1 MENGQRKKWLSGLRE
16 GNRVFNISYDELGQ
30 PIEVN
35 EFKVE
40 KVTPTGRI
48 RLDNSSHSLLD
59 ENGYKKDEWGI
70 GNILILP
77 PDSKDVLKETE
88 RIKARNLWE
97 KLQEEFKK
105 LDEDQLDYEKLL
117 IIRKQITAMKW

>member
-16 GNRVFNISYDELGQ
+16 GDKVFNISYDQLGQ

-40 KVTPTGRI
+40 KITPTGRI

-59 ENGYKKDEWGI
+59 ENGYKRDEWGI
-70 GNILILP
+70 GNIYILP
-77 PDSKDVLKETE
+77 LDVDVQKAFDQ
-88 RIKARNLWE
+88 IKARALWV
-97 KLQEEFKK
+97 KLQEEFK
-105 LDEDQLDYEKLL
+105 DINEDRLDYEKLL
-117 IIRKQITAMKW
+117 IIRKQINSMKW